1 MALNQNTLQ
10 ALSDT
15 EVARGSTGAKS
26 GQGGYLMLR
35 SLAFVCAFST
45 AVTICSIS
53 YGGDNANQISPSEV
67 QQGRAIAPV
76 QLNLAGKSPAQ
87 VYMGSYIVN

>member
-35 SLAFVCAFST
+35 
-45 AVTICSIS
+45 
-53 YGGDNANQISPSEV
+53 
-67 QQGRAIAPV
+67 
-76 QLNLAGKSPAQ
+76 
-87 VYMGSYIVN
+87 